1 MSASDL
7 SRDDAEPPSSRLQF
21 SVRVSDGVPEAQL
34 PNPDL
39 MQRWVWH
46 TLASSIES
54 DNLLQ
59 FEVSLSVVGRDEI
72 QALNREYRD
81 QNKPTNVLSFPS
93 DMPVL
98 PGDTPAEGLH
108 PLGDIVICHDVVV
121 AEAQAQHKPTE
132 QHWAHMLIHSVL
144 HLLGHDHIDSDE
156 ATLME
161 SLEVSLLA
169 ELSIPNPYQ
178 VSFET

>member
-7 SRDDAEPPSSRLQF
+7 SRDDAEPPSRRLQF
-21 SVRVSDGVPEAQL
+21 SLRVADGVPETQL
-34 PNPDL
+34 PHANL

-46 TLASSIES
+46 ALASSVKPDS
-54 DNLLQ
+54 QLHY
-59 FEVSLSVVGRDEI
+59 EVSLSVVGLDEI
-72 QALNREYRD
+72 QALNRDYRD
-81 QNKPTNVLSFPS
+81 RDTPTNVLSFPAN
-93 DMPVL
+93 MPAL
-98 PGDTPAEGLH
+98 PGDEGTESLQ

-121 AEAQAQHKPTE
+121 SEALAQQKTTE